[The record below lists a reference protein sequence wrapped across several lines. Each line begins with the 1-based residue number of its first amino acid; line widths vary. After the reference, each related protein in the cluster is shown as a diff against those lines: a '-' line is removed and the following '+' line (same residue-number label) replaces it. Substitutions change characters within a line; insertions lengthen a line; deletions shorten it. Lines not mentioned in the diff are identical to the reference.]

1 MNKNKSARVFT
12 IGFIIFAL
20 LFAFCAALLLFLGIF
35 LEKKT
40 GEAKSVIDSEYLPR
54 IPRCVVIDAGHGG
67 EDGGTVSADGV
78 LEKDLNLELSKILYD
93 LFSANGT
100 DAQMTRTE
108 DKMLYDN
115 YPDEYQKGRKKM
127 LDLRARVEAAEKTE
141 GAILLSIH
149 MNSYP
154 DASCRGAQVYF
165 SPNNDESR
173 NIAGK
178 IQTYIAA
185 NLQKDNGRKIKSA
198 DDDIYLL
205 YRTKCPAVLVECGF
219 LSNPEETK
227 LLSDEAYRK
236 KLACAIFASIA
247 DYLCAS

>member
-1 MNKNKSARVFT
+1 MNNSKSAKSFSVA
-12 IGFIIFAL
+12 FIFFSLLLALCAAML
-20 LFAFCAALLLFLGIF
+20 LFFGNY

-40 GEAKSVIDSEYLPR
+40 GEVKSVIESEEIAR
-54 IPRCVVIDAGHGG
+54 IPCCVVIDAGHGG

-93 LFSANGT
+93 LFRANGT

-115 YPDEYQKGRKKM
+115 YPDEYRKGRKKM

-154 DASCRGAQVYF
+154 DASCRGAQVYY
-165 SPNNDESR
+165 SPNNDESH

-227 LLSDEAYRK
+227 LLSDDAYRK

-247 DYLCAS
+247 DYLGAS